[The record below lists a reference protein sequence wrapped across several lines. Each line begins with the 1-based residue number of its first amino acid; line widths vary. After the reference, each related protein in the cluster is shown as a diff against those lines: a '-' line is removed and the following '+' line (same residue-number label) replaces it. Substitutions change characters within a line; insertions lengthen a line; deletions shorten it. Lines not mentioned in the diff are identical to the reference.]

1 MTESAAI
8 PGEESAST
16 LFCLFCDKLDNL
28 IVDPEPCTYLA
39 VKQVAN
45 ERQDAIREKFHLMYQ
60 ESLTKQRFSWHHTC
74 VISYICQ
81 KYMNIQTTASG
92 TPQQEIKEIQTPS
105 EDPERMKDCFFCEST
120 LTAEQ
125 LKVHPFRAK
134 LSAARLLSD
143 VAFKKQDRIF
153 TKIEQFESPQDLL
166 DKGVRYHKGCY
177 LDYVRLPKCCVTKP
191 PEVPDSVMFKALAQL
206 LEEIDSKLP
215 KCCMELSYLARRLQ
229 ALTGMRT
236 ADVDT
241 ECVTGLLTAR
251 YGERIMF
258 SYPAG
263 LNSCVVFL
271 SRVPLSQ
278 AMRRL
283 R

>member
-1 MTESAAI
+1 MEESAAA
-8 PGEESAST
+8 PGGEAPGAI
-16 LFCLFCDKLDNL
+16 FCLFCDKHDNL
-28 IVDPEPCTYLA
+28 IEDPEPCTYLA
-39 VKQVAN
+39 VKHVAH
-45 ERQDAIREKFHLMYQ
+45 ERQDAIRVKFRRLYQ
-60 ESLTKQRFSWHHTC
+60 ETLPKQRFSWHHTC
-74 VISYICQ
+74 VITYICHQ
-81 KYMNIQTTASG
+81 YIHALAAAAAGTT
-92 TPQQEIKEIQTPS
+92 IDKVTPS
-105 EDPERMKDCFFCEST
+105 TSDDSERLKDCFFCEST
-120 LTAEQ
+120 LSAEQ
-125 LKVHPFRAK
+125 LKVQPFRAK
-134 LSAARLLSD
+134 LSAAKLLSD

-153 TKIEQFESPQDLL
+153 EKMEQFESPQDFL
-166 DKGVRYHKGCY
+166 DKGTRYHKGCY

-191 PEVPDSVMFKALAQL
+191 PEVPDTIMFKALAQL

-215 KCCMELSYLARRLQ
+215 KCCMALSYLARRLQ
-229 ALTGMRT
+229 ALTGMRS

-251 YGERIMF
+251 YGEKIMF
-258 SYPAG
+258 CYPAG

>member
-1 MTESAAI
+1 MSESDATPGGETPGAI
-8 PGEESAST
+8 
-16 LFCLFCDKLDNL
+16 FCLFCDKLDNL
-28 IVDPEPCTYLA
+28 IADPEPFTYLA
-39 VKQVAN
+39 VKQVAH
-45 ERQDAIREKFHLMYQ
+45 ERQDAVRDKFLRLYQ
-60 ESLTKQRFSWHHTC
+60 EALTKQRFSWHHTC
-74 VISYICQ
+74 VITYICH
-81 KYMNIQTTASG
+81 KYIHAQAAAASGALQQEMKDIQTTSD
-92 TPQQEIKEIQTPS
+92 
-105 EDPERMKDCFFCEST
+105 DPERLKDCFFCEST
-120 LTAEQ
+120 LRPDQ
-125 LKVHPFRAK
+125 LKF
-134 LSAARLLSD
+134 D
-143 VAFKKQDRIF
+143 
-153 TKIEQFESPQDLL
+153 SPQDFL
-166 DKGVRYHKGCY
+166 DKGIRYHKGCY

-191 PEVPDSVMFKALAQL
+191 PEVPDSIMFKALAQL

-215 KCCMELSYLARRLQ
+215 KCCMALSYLARRLQ